1 MKSLYEIHACW
12 IYDSQIKRRCNI
24 QSQNLD
30 DSGWVEENVWKYFA
44 VIVTHRSYTKCPTP
58 CHGSVCELW
67 YVHVKNNKPKKT
79 LSVETQKKI
88 VIWFL
93 VYKNLWSHSHRGLQN
108 AVIPKGHSWVS
119 ISISIFTYSR
129 EKKIYIYI
137 HTYKHTHIYMK

>member
-1 MKSLYEIHACW
+1 MLYEITVW
-12 IYDSQIKRRCNI
+12 NPRL
-24 QSQNLD
+24 LD
-30 DSGWVEENVWKYFA
+30 LWLTNQTQMQYSESGSGWLWMSRRKHVWKYFA

-58 CHGSVCELW
+58 CHGSACELW

-129 EKKIYIYI
+129 EKIYIYI
-137 HTYKHTHIYMK
+137 